1 MATFQLGLRARSL
14 SGSALLAFMTLGAV
28 HAQEPSTEGALRI
41 ATGPATGV
49 YTLLFRD
56 LQKICG
62 KAVNLVQ
69 VPSKGGLE
77 NLNILSASEADLG
90 FAQIDL
96 MQKMGRDG
104 DQNIQELQA
113 VMSLHSNLLHVITK
127 KSGSLVGQK
136 VLLGND
142 VPGTGTTKV
151 ISKFSELRG
160 MAVALVSSAQVMGP
174 MLEKQLGYGMTF
186 LQADT
191 EEAAIALLKK
201 NQVQAVF
208 TTGGWPYPAVTRLEA
223 DSGLQLA
230 EFDLKP
236 SMPLKM
242 TKRNYP
248 KLDAY
253 NWPFLASTNLLL
265 TRPFKAT
272 GERGKMVTALQR
284 CVSKNLDE
292 LREGTYHAAWKEV
305 RDPSDT
311 LGVALFA
318 PSDERLAKSARTASG
333 KWQ

>member
-1 MATFQLGLRARSL
+1 MTTSKYLPRTLQLYG
-14 SGSALLAFMTLGAV
+14 GALFAMITLTAA
-28 HAQEPSTEGALRI
+28 HAQETTTDAALRI
-41 ATGPATGV
+41 ATGPGTGV
-49 YTLLFRD
+49 YTQLFRD
-56 LQKICG
+56 LQKTCG
-62 KAVNLVQ
+62 KLVPLVQ

-77 NLNILSASEADLG
+77 NLNLLSASEADLG

-104 DQNIQELQA
+104 DQNIQDLQA
-113 VMSLHSNLLHVITK
+113 VMSLHSNLLHVLTK
-127 KSGSLVGQK
+127 KSGSVVGQK
-136 VLLGND
+136 KLMGAD

-151 ISKFSELRG
+151 IQKFSDLPG
-160 MAVALVSSAQVMGP
+160 MTVALVSSAQVMGP
-174 MLEKQLGYGMTF
+174 ILEKQLGYGMTF

-191 EEAAIALLKK
+191 EEQAIALLKK

-208 TTGGWPYPAVTRLEA
+208 TTGGWPYPAVAMQDA

-236 SMPLKM
+236 PSPLSMV
-242 TKRNYP
+242 KRNYP

-272 GERGKMVTALQR
+272 GERGKMVASLQR
-284 CVSKNLDE
+284 CILKNLDE
-292 LREGTYHAAWKEV
+292 LREGRYHAAWKEI

-311 LGVALFA
+311 LGVALFM
-318 PSDERLAKSARTASG
+318 PGDGKLAKSIRQVAG
-333 KWQ
+333 K